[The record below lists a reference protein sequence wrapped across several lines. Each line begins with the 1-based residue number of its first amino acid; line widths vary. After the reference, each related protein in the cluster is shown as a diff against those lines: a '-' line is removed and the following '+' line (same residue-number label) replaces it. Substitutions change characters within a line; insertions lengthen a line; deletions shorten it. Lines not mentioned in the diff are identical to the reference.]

1 MESELP
7 LASVDFGVLRN
18 ASIVSWGRECA
29 VAQRGLVVPMLHLA
43 SWRDPMCVC
52 GVNS

>member
-18 ASIVSWGRECA
+18 ASIVSWGRECV
-29 VAQRGLVVPMLHLA
+29 VAQRDLVVPMLHLA
-43 SWRDPMCVC
+43 GWGDPVCVG
-52 GVNS
+52 GVIS